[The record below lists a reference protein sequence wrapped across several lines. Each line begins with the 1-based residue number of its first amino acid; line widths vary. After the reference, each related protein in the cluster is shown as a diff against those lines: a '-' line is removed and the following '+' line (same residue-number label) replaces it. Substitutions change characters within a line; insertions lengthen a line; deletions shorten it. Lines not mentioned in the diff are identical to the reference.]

1 MTMCRVSVKRSVDM
15 SDGKHMIFLLVSLL
29 ALFNACNE
37 PEDMSEG
44 LETGLPELV
53 TGINDDFRDA
63 QSPEELDFSMV
74 GYRWSDVPIPEY
86 PVGRRIGVSDISAA
100 LAAGEAPD
108 TTAFIEKA
116 LSELP
121 DRTALLLEEGEYH
134 IHRSIIIRR
143 NNIVLRGE
151 GAEKTRIIAAAMR
164 SDVEG
169 EVRYSCVVLGGVP
182 SMSIDYG
189 TLTKIIDSHVP
200 AGAMYC
206 NVDDAGKF
214 SIGDRVQIQR
224 PASAS
229 WISAIRMDC
238 IDDPVNPEW
247 PLDDF
252 NMEFERV
259 VTGISGNR
267 LYFDAPIPM
276 DLDAEYGTSRVY
288 RSQID
293 RISECGVEN
302 LSLIAEYDPS
312 IVCTSELDA
321 SSFKK
326 YGAYECDENHARNG
340 VLVRAAE
347 HCWVKGVTGRHF
359 IFSTVSLQRG
369 ARNITVSDCH
379 SLEPRSLITGSR
391 RYAFA
396 IGLAE
401 LCLVK
406 DCTADKDRHMF
417 VTPSRSNGP
426 NVFLRCVGTECYSNA
441 GPHCWWATYV
451 LYDNVIVDSK
461 MSVEDV
467 GGEAVYSSHGW
478 QGANHVL
485 WNCSAPIIV
494 CQSPWV
500 TGRNW
505 AWGCTGQKQW
515 GSYFNQDPSGRKP
528 SEWTSTD
535 KWRPDGEWY
544 PAISGGQVNTEC
556 MPVNSLFESQLQ
568 MRHASGRYIMGKI

>member
-1 MTMCRVSVKRSVDM
+1 MDKSRY
-15 SDGKHMIFLLVSLL
+15 MIFILVTLL
-29 ALFNACNE
+29 ALCNACNE
-37 PEDMSEG
+37 QEDVLEG
-44 LETGLPELV
+44 METDLPELLAP
-53 TGINDDFRDA
+53 GNGDFQDA
-63 QSPEELDFSMV
+63 RSPEDLDFSRV
-74 GYRWSDVPIPEY
+74 GYRWSDMPIPEY
-86 PVGRRIGVSDISAA
+86 PVGKHISVSDISAA
-100 LAAGEAPD
+100 LAAGEVSD
-108 TTAFIEKA
+108 TTSFIEKA

-121 DRTALLLEEGEYH
+121 DGTALLLKEGEYH
-134 IHRSIIIRR
+134 IHRSIFITRS
-143 NNIVLRGE
+143 NVVLRGE
-151 GAEKTRIIAAAMR
+151 GADKTRIIAAAR
-164 SDVEG
+164 KSDDEG
-169 EVRYSCVVLGGVP
+169 VVKYSCVVLGGTP
-182 SMSIDYG
+182 SITIDYG
-189 TLTKIIDSHVP
+189 TATKIIDSHVP

-206 NVDDAGKF
+206 NVEVADNFAV
-214 SIGDRVQIQR
+214 GDRVQILR

-238 IDDPVNPEW
+238 IDDPVNPTW

-252 NMEFERV
+252 DMKFERI
-259 VTGISGNR
+259 VTGIKGNR

-276 DLDAEYGTSRVY
+276 DLDAVYGTSRVL
-288 RSQID
+288 RLHMD

-312 IVCTSELDA
+312 IVCTPELDA
-321 SSFKK
+321 SSYRK

-359 IFSTVSLQRG
+359 YFSTVSLQSG
-369 ARNITVSDCH
+369 ARNITVEDCH
-379 SLEPRSLITGSR
+379 SLEPRSLINGSR

-401 LCLVK
+401 LCLVR

-441 GPHCWWATYV
+441 GPHCWWATYL
-451 LYDNVIVDSK
+451 LYDNVTVDSK

-485 WNCSAPIIV
+485 WNCSAPVVV

-505 AWGCTGQKQW
+505 AWGCTGMKRW
-515 GSYFNQDPSGRKP
+515 GSYFNDDPSGRES
-528 SEWTSTD
+528 SEWSATD
-535 KWRPDGEWY
+535 KWRPDGEWN
-544 PAISGGQVNTEC
+544 PSISGGEVNSEF
-556 MPVNSLFESQLQ
+556 MPVVSLFESQLQ
-568 MRHASGRYIMGKI
+568 KRHASGDYVMGKI